1 MPLFSSTYLKKAKKV
16 ATPTRKSANL
26 ISESFLSVRKF
37 MDQTLLD
44 TMRVIAL
51 PTKTNFRGINIRE
64 VALFQGEFGWGE
76 FSPFL
81 EYDHAESAP
90 WLACAIEAA
99 TKPRP
104 QLYRNSVKVNGT
116 IPATN
121 DKNVIKALVETYQ
134 GVTTFKVKVGDNL
147 SEDIARLAQIR
158 SLGRKIKIRIDVNGL
173 WSVKDALTNLYTFY
187 EEVGPFEYVEQ
198 PCATLE
204 ELRELK
210 ASIRIPIK
218 IAVDEVL
225 RKAKDPFAVDLTGAA
240 DLVMLK
246 VQPLGGIARAHKLAE
261 HHKLP
266 VVVSSALESAVG
278 INYGL
283 QLAASFPEM
292 NFDCGLGTG
301 SLLAANV
308 ADLPIVDG
316 QIEITD
322 VEPEFNGYEVAPDRF
337 EWWKNRV
344 MKTAELL

>member
-1 MPLFSSTYLKKAKKV
+1 M
-16 ATPTRKSANL
+16 NL
-26 ISESFLSVRKF
+26 SLLES
-37 MDQTLLD
+37 
-44 TMRVIAL
+44 MRVIAL
-51 PTKTNFRGINIRE
+51 PTKTNFRGITVRE
-64 VALFQGEFGWGE
+64 VALFQGEYGWSE

-81 EYDHAESAP
+81 EYDYQECAP
-90 WLACAIEAA
+90 WLMCAIEAA

-104 QLYRNSVKVNGT
+104 QLYRNSVRVNGT

-121 DKNVIKALVETYQ
+121 DKSVIKSLVETYQ
-134 GVTTFKVKVGDNL
+134 GVKTFKVKVGDNL
-147 SEDIARLAQIR
+147 GEDIVRLAQIR
-158 SLGRKIKIRIDVNGL
+158 SLGRDIKIRIDVNGL
-173 WSVKDALTNLYTFY
+173 WSVQDALTNLYAFY

-204 ELRELK
+204 ELCELK
-210 ASIRIPIK
+210 SSIRIPLK

-225 RKAKDPFAVDLTGAA
+225 RKAKDPFAIDLSGAA
-240 DLVMLK
+240 DFVMLK
-246 VQPLGGIARAHKLAE
+246 VQPLGGIARAHQLAE

-301 SLLAANV
+301 PLLSADV
-308 ADLPIVDG
+308 ASLPIVNG
-316 QIEITD
+316 EIEITE
-322 VEPEFNGYEVAPDRF
+322 VEPDFNGYEVAPERY

-344 MKTAELL
+344 MKTAELM

>member
-1 MPLFSSTYLKKAKKV
+1 MDLSL
-16 ATPTRKSANL
+16 L
-26 ISESFLSVRKF
+26 ES
-37 MDQTLLD
+37 
-44 TMRVIAL
+44 MRVIAL
-51 PTKTNFRGINIRE
+51 PTKTNFRGINVRE
-64 VALFQGEFGWGE
+64 VALFQGEYGWGE

-81 EYDHAESAP
+81 EYDYQECAP
-90 WLACAIEAA
+90 WLMCAIEAA

-104 QLYRNSVKVNGT
+104 KLYRSSVRVNGT

-121 DKNVIKALVETYQ
+121 DKSVIKSLVETYQ
-134 GVTTFKVKVGDNL
+134 GVKTFKVKVGDNL
-147 SEDIARLAQIR
+147 GEDIVRLAQIR
-158 SLGRKIKIRIDVNGL
+158 SLGRDIKIRIDVNGL
-173 WSVKDALTNLYTFY
+173 WSVKDALTNLYAFY

-210 ASIRIPIK
+210 ASIHIPLK

-225 RKAKDPFAVDLTGAA
+225 RKAKDPFDIDLSGAA
-240 DLVMLK
+240 DFVMLK
-246 VQPLGGIARAHKLAE
+246 VQPLGGIARAHQLAE

-301 SLLAANV
+301 SLLGADV
-308 ADLPIVDG
+308 ASLPIVNG
-316 QIEITD
+316 EIEITE
-322 VEPEFNGYEVAPDRF
+322 VEPDFNGYEVAPDRY